1 VPDEPGSEV
10 ATLGEALVVLDP
22 DTAGPLRSVTGFT
35 RHFGGAELNVAVA
48 LARLGHRSA
57 WSGALGDDE
66 LGHAILAFLRGEGVD
81 VRGVRLEPDASTGLY
96 LKERRALDRLQVHY
110 FRTGSA
116 ASALRASELDLDR
129 VLAAGMLHITGI
141 TPALSDAGEAL
152 TDTLTAAA
160 RERGVML
167 SFDANLRFRLLG
179 DRDPRALLRASLERA
194 DLIFCAVLEAEALLG
209 SAEPDGI
216 ARSMEGLRAEV
227 VVVHDAD
234 GALAVERGGAIAR
247 THAHRVTAVDTV
259 GAGDAFVAG
268 FLSGRLRGW
277 GTARCLSLATACGA
291 CAVTVPGDA
300 ESMPFE
306 GEALSLLPGGATGP
320 ER

>member
-1 VPDEPGSEV
+1 MPDVPGPDV

-22 DTAGPLRSVTGFT
+22 DTAGPLRTVTAFT

-57 WSGALGDDE
+57 WAGALGDDE
-66 LGHAILAFLRGEGVD
+66 LGHAILAFLRGEGVGVD
-81 VRGVRLEPDASTGLY
+81 GVRLSPEAPTGLY

-110 FRTGSA
+110 FRAGSA
-116 ASALRASELDLDR
+116 ASALRAADLDLDR
-129 VLAAGMLHITGI
+129 LLAAPVLHLTGI

-152 TDTLTAAA
+152 TDALTAAA
-160 RERGVML
+160 RERGVTL

-179 DRDPRALLRASLERA
+179 DRDPRALLRGALERA
-194 DLIFCAVLEAEALLG
+194 DLVFCSHEEADLLLRA
-209 SAEPDGI
+209 AEPEGV
-216 ARSMEGLRAEV
+216 ARALGGLRAQV

-234 GALAVERGGAIAR
+234 GAYAVERDGTVTRAD
-247 THAHRVTAVDTV
+247 AHRVTAVDTV

-277 GTARCLSLATACGA
+277 DTAGCLALACACGA

-300 ESMPFE
+300 ESMPFAA
-306 GEALSLLPGGATGP
+306 EALSLLPGGSAGP